1 MQTHTGRGS
10 AAFAVREAHDDDWP
24 GIWPIIRSVVTDQRT
39 IPYDP
44 AMTEDDARR
53 MWVLPAPARVVVAAG
68 EGQVL
73 GTANMY
79 ANRQGP
85 GSHVASGTL
94 MVAEHARGA
103 GVGRALTTDLVDWA
117 RRTGFA
123 AVQFNAVVD
132 TNTAA
137 VRLYESLG
145 FVTLGVAPGAFRHP
159 TEGFVGLRIMWLDL
173 QHTP

>member
-1 MQTHTGRGS
+1 MQAHMAST
-10 AAFAVREAHDDDWP
+10 FAIREAHDDDWP
-24 GIWPIIRSVVTDQRT
+24 QIWSIIQDVITEQQT
-39 IPYDP
+39 IAYDP
-44 AMTEDDARR
+44 RMSERDAKR
-53 MWVLPAPARVVVAAG
+53 MWQLAAPARVVVAADG
-68 EGQVL
+68 HRVL

-79 ANRQGP
+79 ANRPGA

-94 MVAEHARGA
+94 MVAAQARGT
-103 GVGRALTTDLVDWA
+103 GVGRALTTDMIDWA
-117 RRTGFA
+117 RRSGFA

-173 QHTP
+173 